1 MAQTQKHIP
10 VEIPDNFLKMLFGL
24 WVFFT
29 LSLGATSTWV
39 FTSVYTSAVDV
50 EKWWDGFLYASVY
63 SGIFLALFGIT
74 WRRLLQ
80 KFPLQKPRALLY
92 HGIAQ
97 SFNSIVGFGTG
108 FLITENIHKL
118 FYSVDH
124 VSDGKTG
131 IGLTVI
137 ALFCLIG
144 ILLTNGLFYASA
156 YMRRSMDAERRRA
169 ESELSALR
177 AQINP
182 HFLFNSL
189 NSIAALIRI
198 SPSEAES
205 VTEDLADVFRY
216 TLRASE
222 HPLVPLKDEL
232 EIINLYLNIEKA
244 RFKER
249 LEINISV
256 PDPLLTVQ
264 VPVLT
269 LQPLI
274 ENSIKHGV
282 SKKEGSHVISL
293 EVTTVQEQLQLS
305 ISDTGPGF
313 PHHDFQKLLE
323 NGTGLS
329 NVFHR
334 LKLHF
339 ADEVDAALSSNT
351 LILRFPIQFIEQKPK
366 HQEPP
371 LLKDE
376 RVFS

>member
-1 MAQTQKHIP
+1 MAQNKKHIP

-39 FTSVYTSAVDV
+39 FTSLYTSAADV
-50 EKWWDGFLYASVY
+50 EKWWDGFLYSSIY
-63 SGIFLALFGIT
+63 SALFLTLFGMT
-74 WRRLLQ
+74 WRWLLV
-80 KFPLQKPRALLY
+80 KFPLQKPRALFF

-97 SFNSIVGFGTG
+97 SINSIIGFGSG
-108 FLITENIHKL
+108 FFITEAIHNL
-118 FYSVDH
+118 AYSGAH
-124 VSDGKTG
+124 VPDEKSG

-156 YMRRSMDAERRRA
+156 YMRRSVEAERRRT

-244 RFKER
+244 RFKDR
-249 LEINISV
+249 IEIDIDV
-256 PDPLLTVQ
+256 PESLFSVQ

-269 LQPLI
+269 LQPLL

-282 SKKEGSHVISL
+282 SKKEGAHTIRL
-293 EVTTVQEQLQLS
+293 EIKTVGEYIQLTV
-305 ISDTGPGF
+305 SDTGPGF
-313 PHHDFQKLLE
+313 PHHDFQRLLE

-339 ADEVDAALSSNT
+339 SDDVDAALSNNS
-351 LILRFPIQFIEQKPK
+351 LILRFPIQHTKPSTRFK
-366 HQEPP
+366 EPSS
-371 LLKDE
+371 LKDE
-376 RVFS
+376 RIFS

>member
-1 MAQTQKHIP
+1 MAQTKKHIP

-29 LSLGATSTWV
+29 ITLGTTSTWV
-39 FTSVYTSAVDV
+39 FTSLSTSIADV
-50 EKWWDGFLYASVY
+50 EKWWDGYLYASIY
-63 SGIFLALFGIT
+63 SGIFLTLFGGT
-74 WRRLLQ
+74 WRWLLV
-80 KFPLQKPRALLY
+80 KFPLQKPRALLH
-92 HGIAQ
+92 HGAAQ
-97 SFNSIVGFGTG
+97 VFNSLIGFGTG
-108 FLITENIHKL
+108 FLVTENIHNL
-118 FYSVDH
+118 MYASDH
-124 VSDGKTG
+124 VKEEKTG

-156 YMRRSMDAERRRA
+156 YMRRSVESERRRT

-198 SPSEAES
+198 SPSEAEA

-249 LEINISV
+249 LKINISV
-256 PDPLLTVQ
+256 PDPLLTIQ
-264 VPVLT
+264 IPVLT

-282 SKKEGSHVISL
+282 SKKEGAHTITL
-293 EVTTVQEQLQLS
+293 EASAYDDKLQLS
-305 ISDTGPGF
+305 VNDTGPGF
-313 PHHDFQKLLE
+313 PHNDFQRLLE

-339 ADEVDAALSSNT
+339 GDDVDAALSNNSLT
-351 LILRFPIQFIEQKPK
+351 LRFPIQFIEQKPSNK
-366 HQEPP
+366 KPTH
-371 LLKDE
+371 LKDE
-376 RVFS
+376 GVFS

>member
-1 MAQTQKHIP
+1 MAQAKKYRP
-10 VEIPDNFLKMLFGL
+10 VEIPDNFRRMLFGL

-29 LSLGATSTWV
+29 ITLGTTSTWV
-39 FTSVYTSAVDV
+39 FTSLEETGTDIGA
-50 EKWWDGFLYASVY
+50 WWDGYIYASIY
-63 SGIFLALFGIT
+63 AGIFLTFFGLT
-74 WRRLLQ
+74 WRWLLIQ
-80 KFPLQKPRALLY
+80 FPLQQSRALLY
-92 HGIAQ
+92 HAFAQ
-97 SFNSIVGFGTG
+97 VLNSIIGFGLG
-108 FLITENIHKL
+108 FIITENIHDL
-118 FYSVDH
+118 MYANQH
-124 VSDGKTG
+124 VGGDKSG

-144 ILLTNGLFYASA
+144 ILLTNGLFYSSA
-156 YMRRSMDAERRRA
+156 YMRRSVEAERRRA

-249 LEINISV
+249 LKINISV

-282 SKKEGSHVISL
+282 SKKEGSHVITL
-293 EVTTVQEQLQLS
+293 EVSTHQEKLQLKV
-305 ISDTGPGF
+305 SDTGPGF
-313 PHHDFQKLLE
+313 PHNDFQRLLE

-329 NVFHR
+329 NVFNR

-339 ADEVDAALSSNT
+339 SDDVDAALSNNS
-351 LILRFPIQFIEQKPK
+351 LILRFPIQFIEQKPQHK
-366 HQEPP
+366 EPT
-371 LLKDE
+371 LLQDE
-376 RVFS
+376 RLFS